1 VLGTFKPGK
10 VLYINFLTEI
20 QPECDCMPA
29 AEVPVIQDLGILIST
44 DIVSVEQASIDML
57 RHSKPLP
64 SSLAAD
70 ENIVDGEDILMKI
83 HHKPYMLQ
91 LDEAVRLGLGDRVYE
106 LVELN

>member
-1 VLGTFKPGK
+1 
-10 VLYINFLTEI
+10 
-20 QPECDCMPA
+20 
-29 AEVPVIQDLGILIST
+29 
-44 DIVSVEQASIDML
+44 ML
-57 RHSKPLP
+57 LHSKPLP